1 MRGFP
6 SRGRSHIENTLVGLR
21 GESNDRKKGGGG
33 LEHVVAGEVFG
44 RGACNGVRAK
54 IRHVGTCEVT
64 YRNATFEN
72 LKANVCPFTNR
83 FKIDATVNQGL
94 SEVSPPR
101 PEGVGTNCYRS
112 RDFIGFEELNS
123 LREKRQ

>member
-44 RGACNGVRAK
+44 CGACNGVRAQT
-54 IRHVGTCEVT
+54 RHVGGCDLPIGT
-64 YRNATFEN
+64 
-72 LKANVCPFTNR
+72 L
-83 FKIDATVNQGL
+83 L
-94 SEVSPPR
+94 SK
-101 PEGVGTNCYRS
+101 T
-112 RDFIGFEELNS
+112 
-123 LREKRQ
+123 

>member
-44 RGACNGVRAK
+44 CGACNGVRVQT
-54 IRHVGTCEVT
+54 RHVGALDLPIGTLLSKT
-64 YRNATFEN
+64 RRPTFVH
-72 LKANVCPFTNR
+72 LPMGSRLT
-83 FKIDATVNQGL
+83 
-94 SEVSPPR
+94 PR
-101 PEGVGTNCYRS
+101 LIRA
-112 RDFIGFEELNS
+112 
-123 LREKRQ
+123 